1 MIAPTRHDLTVMA
14 EGDPSPYRDVM
25 SFFPTL
31 CVGCWRVQLA
41 ALADAREG
49 NLTCVACAAP
59 CRVVPGRSYGA
70 EDRVG
75 FAELSSIVSEGKL
88 TLGEARGYGAEAD
101 RALGSGIHSPLL
113 GRLAERIPG
122 LMPHQIAAGKNLSAQ
137 RRVLITIKTVLDAL
151 ATVTRRS
158 ADSLVAMPARRVI
171 PS

>member
-1 MIAPTRHDLTVMA
+1 
-14 EGDPSPYRDVM
+14 M

-49 NLTCVACAAP
+49 NLICAVCAAP

-70 EDRVG
+70 GDRAA

-88 TLGEARGYGAEAD
+88 TLGEVRGYGAEAD
-101 RALGSGIHSPLL
+101 RALEAGIHAPVLE
-113 GRLAERIPG
+113 RLAVRIPG
-122 LMPHQIAAGKNLSAQ
+122 LMPHQIAAGRNVEAQ
-137 RRVLITIKTVLDAL
+137 RSVLLKVKTVLDAL
-151 ATVTRRS
+151 ATATSQSTKHSVV
-158 ADSLVAMPARRVI
+158 DVPVRRVT